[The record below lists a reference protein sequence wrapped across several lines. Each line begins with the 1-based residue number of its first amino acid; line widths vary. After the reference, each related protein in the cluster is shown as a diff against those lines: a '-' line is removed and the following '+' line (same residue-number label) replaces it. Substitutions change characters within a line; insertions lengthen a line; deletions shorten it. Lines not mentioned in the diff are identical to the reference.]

1 MSSLARELGPSIS
14 HGPVVVVVGS
24 RKDAVTALGLGADE
38 VVRIVRSRTLRKAT
52 IGRAIARAR
61 TRARSR
67 SAAPPPQVPN
77 PASSSDASSIRV
89 LERRLGSRL
98 DAATTRC
105 RGLADELEGAVAVA
119 DRLLQRV
126 QLGAKRGGLKTW
138 RGDVRDYARATLK
151 AEALAVELEE
161 QVGRTN
167 AVVKALDDLTV
178 NTSASETEVASVLQQ
193 YAELLKGG
201 FPECVTLRFDAPRPC
216 VVDVRR
222 DTVIGLVCNAI
233 ESALYNIESIF
244 GPQNP
249 TVASGTPPLPPG
261 QSVGRISLRA
271 AVMDA
276 ETVVVEV
283 TDDGTAAS
291 PFLHAT
297 AKDPFFSDARST
309 MLRGMRKRTRR
320 AGGELTVQSDAAG
333 NVLSIYLPLAHKKT
347 AHSRFEETSRAHA
360 RRRARVGPREDGVL
374 HKAAPSVAGRPGQ
387 SIGPRSP

>member
-1 MSSLARELGPSIS
+1 MSSLARELVPSIS

-38 VVRIVRSRTLRKAT
+38 VVRVVRSRNLRKAT

-61 TRARSR
+61 TRASSR
-67 SAAPPPQVPN
+67 SIAAPSQVPN
-77 PASSSDASSIRV
+77 REASSDAVLIRV

-167 AVVKALDDLTV
+167 AVVKALDDLSL
-178 NTSASETEVASVLQQ
+178 NTSASETEVASVLKQ

-222 DTVIGLVCNAI
+222 DTVVGLVCNAI

-244 GPQNP
+244 DSENP
-249 TVASGTPPLPPG
+249 TVECGAPPLPQG

-271 AVMDA
+271 AVMDP

-283 TDDGTAAS
+283 TDDGTAAA

-297 AKDPFFSDARST
+297 AKDPFFSDPRST
-309 MLRGMRKRTRR
+309 TLRNMRKRTRR
-320 AGGELTVQSDAAG
+320 AGGELTVQSAG
-333 NVLSIYLPLAHKKT
+333 SGNILSIYLPLADKKT
-347 AHSRFEETSRAHA
+347 VRSRFEKTSRARA
-360 RRRARVGPREDGVL
+360 RRRASVGPRDDGMPLEDSL
-374 HKAAPSVAGRPGQ
+374 LMAGRPGQ
-387 SIGPRSP
+387 PIGPRSD